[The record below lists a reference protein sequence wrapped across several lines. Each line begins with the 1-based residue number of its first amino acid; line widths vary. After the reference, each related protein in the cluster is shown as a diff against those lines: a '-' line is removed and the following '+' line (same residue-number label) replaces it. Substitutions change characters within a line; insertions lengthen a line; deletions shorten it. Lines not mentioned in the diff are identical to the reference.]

1 MLNEMKKAI
10 EEHSLINKNDV
21 IVVGLSG
28 GPDSVSMIHAL
39 NQLKETYNLKICAV
53 HLNHM
58 IRGAEANGDQMYAEM
73 LCKNMGIEI
82 FSFKKDIPEISK
94 KLSITEEE
102 AGRKIRYELFEKVCK
117 DVKCNKIAVAQN
129 KNDQVETFLMR
140 VIRGA
145 GLDGLSS
152 IKHIRDNKFIRPL
165 LSIDRTTIEKYCE
178 DNGLEPRTDKT
189 NFQSIY
195 LRNKIRLDLIP
206 MLKKDYNTNIID
218 TIYRTTELIQ
228 MDYEFIDNFAN
239 EIFEKMT
246 KNDID
251 IEYLDKLHKA
261 ILSRVIRK
269 LIEREAG
276 NIKDVSYSNVNEVIC
291 LINKNVTGKYIIIK
305 GVKFLVEYNKLRV
318 IINKDEDVEV
328 INMKITLGENIVE
341 VKDDLRYKIN
351 LEIVNGN
358 NFEKGNKFVEF
369 FDYDKIVGD
378 IYAINRIEGD
388 KFKPIGMMGKSQKIK
403 DYFINEKISNEIR
416 GKILILRDK
425 NEIIW
430 VVGHRISEEF
440 KIDKNTLQM
449 LKVTVE
455 LL

>member
-1 MLNEMKKAI
+1 MLNKMKKAI
-10 EEHSLINKNDV
+10 DEYSLIDKNDV

-28 GPDSVSMIHAL
+28 GPDSASMIHAL
-39 NQLKETYNLKICAV
+39 NQLKEIYNLKICAV

-58 IRGAEANGDQMYAEM
+58 IRGAEADKDQMYVEK
-73 LCKNMGIEI
+73 LCEDMGIKI

-102 AGRKIRYELFEKVCK
+102 AGRKIRYELFDEVCK
-117 DVKCNKIAVAQN
+117 DVKCDKIAIAQN

-140 VIRGA
+140 VTRGA

-152 IKHIRDNKFIRPL
+152 IKHIRDGKFIRPL
-165 LSIDRTTIEKYCE
+165 LSIDRNDIEKYCK
-178 DNGLEPRTDKT
+178 DNGLNPRIDKT

-206 MLKKDYNTNIID
+206 MLQKEYNSNIID

-228 MDYEFIDNFAN
+228 MDYEFIDNFVN
-239 EIFEKMT
+239 EIFEKMP

-251 IEYLDKLHKA
+251 IEYLNKFHKA

-276 NIKDVSYSNVNEVIC
+276 NIKDVSYSNIDEVIY
-291 LINKNVTGKYIIIK
+291 LINKNVTGKYKNIK
-305 GVKFLVEYNKLRV
+305 DVKFLVEYNKLKV
-318 IINKDEDVEV
+318 IFNKDENVKDINKKIV
-328 INMKITLGENIVE
+328 IGENIVE
-341 VKDDLRYKIN
+341 IKDDLTYKIN

-358 NFEKGNKFVEF
+358 NFEKGNRFVEF
-369 FDYDKIVGD
+369 FDYDKIIGD
-378 IYAINRIEGD
+378 IDAVNRIDGD

-416 GKILILRDK
+416 DEILILRNK

-430 VVGHRISEEF
+430 VVGYRASEEF
-440 KIDKNTLQM
+440 KVDKNTLRM
-449 LKVTVE
+449 LKVIVE
-455 LL
+455 IL